1 LKEQPLTICRLWITA
16 IKKEKLNVA
25 EMKLWRKLLS
35 EMWLSH
41 GEILRDSQEWYVT
54 RARYALKRGKF
65 KAQQKMAAMLTCMNF
80 SAPQL

>member
-1 LKEQPLTICRLWITA
+1 MDYSNKKGK
-16 IKKEKLNVA
+16 IKCGGNEIMA
-25 EMKLWRKLLS
+25 QLLP

-41 GEILRDSQEWYVT
+41 GEILRDSREWYVT

-65 KAQQKMAAMLTCMNF
+65 KAQQKMAAMLICMNF